1 MKNYLDSNGK
11 QPEERLSWN
20 TPSRS
25 RLKKRKR
32 SDDEIARK
40 GYNSNNTAEDKERI
54 HLESEPEVNKS
65 L

>member
-40 GYNSNNTAEDKERI
+40 GYNSNNTAEVK
-54 HLESEPEVNKS
+54 
-65 L
+65 